1 MTNITRQYKL
11 IVLGDSNV
19 GKTSLINKYCDE
31 PCYGI
36 TTNTIGVDL
45 KVKCKYVNDEC
56 HKMRIWDTAGQERFH
71 SIISSFY
78 NNVDGALLMYDVND
92 EKEKSIASLKYWH
105 DEVLRKNAKKHVQIM
120 IIGNK
125 GDKHFS
131 RENIITSG
139 DIKFITQNVNDN
151 IYNVP
156 IVVTNTIDGVN
167 IDYIFTTML
176 SILMLNNSSPGEYIS
191 VDLSSYDKYCASYTQ
206 KNKCCY

>member
-1 MTNITRQYKL
+1 MTNITRRYKL

-31 PCYGI
+31 SYYGI
-36 TTNTIGVDL
+36 TTIGVDL

-56 HKMRIWDTAGQERFH
+56 HKMQIWDTAGQERFH

-92 EKEKSIASLKYWH
+92 KKEKSIASLKYWH
-105 DEVLRKNAKKHVQIM
+105 DEVLRKNTKKHVQIM

-125 GDKHFS
+125 GDKNFL

-139 DIKFITQNVNDN
+139 DVKFITQNVNDN

-176 SILMLNNSSPGEYIS
+176 SILMLNNSTPDEYIS
-191 VDLSSYDKYCASYTQ
+191 VNLSSYDKYCASYTQ